1 MRKVKIFISL
11 TLLLSMLLGFAAD
24 TAAAY
29 TPTTEVSAESAYMVN
44 LDTDIVVYAKNEH
57 EQRSPASLTKI
68 MTTII
73 AMEEVD
79 DLNGTMVTAQ
89 AGFDSSLYGL
99 NPSLADIRAGE
110 THSMY
115 ELICAMMIHSGNDAA
130 LAVGYY
136 LGGGDLENFYRKMNA
151 KAREIGALETNFA
164 SVNGLTE
171 TNNYSTAYDMY
182 LIARYAMDIPGFMDI
197 CSMTRYQIEENETR
211 AGKLMITTNKLQ
223 EPNHQYY
230 YPDARGI
237 KTGYTEQAGRCLV
250 STATRNGLSYLLV
263 VMGCPTTDA
272 SGATLEAR
280 MHFVDSINLYDW
292 AFDTFEIKELLSNQD
307 WVAEVPLTLAWNKDF
322 LRVKPAET
330 FSYLVPKD
338 IDAASVERHVITET
352 SVEAPVTEGTI
363 LGKIDLILAGET
375 IGQVDLIAVENVERS
390 SLLALVAQVQGIFGS
405 IWFKVALIA
414 IILLVL
420 GYILLMIRHNRR
432 RRYKMYKPPHTGGKK
447 PRR

>member
-1 MRKVKIFISL
+1 MRKVKILVSL
-11 TLLLSMLLGFAAD
+11 TLLLSMLLGFALPA
-24 TAAAY
+24 AAAY
-29 TPTTEVSAESAYMVN
+29 TPTTEVSAAAAYMVN
-44 LDTDIVVYAKNEH
+44 LDTDIVVYAKNER

-79 DLNGTMVTAQ
+79 DLENTMVTAQ

-151 KAREIGALETNFA
+151 KAREIGAMDTNCA
-164 SVNGLTE
+164 SVNGLTPE
-171 TNNYSTAYDMY
+171 ENNYTTAYDMY
-182 LIARYAMDIPGFMDI
+182 LISRYAMDIPGFMEI

-211 AGKLMITTNKLQ
+211 AGKLMITTNKLM

-237 KTGYTEQAGRCLV
+237 KTGYTEMAGRCLV
-250 STATRNGLSYLLV
+250 TTATRNGLTYLLV
-263 VMGCPTTDA
+263 LLGCPDRDA
-272 SGATLEAR
+272 SGEMLEAR
-280 MHFVDSINLYDW
+280 MHFVDAINLFDW
-292 AFDTFEIKELLSNQD
+292 AFDTFEVKELLSNQD

-322 LRVKPAET
+322 LRVKPAAT

-338 IDAASVERHVITET
+338 IDAARVERHVITET
-352 SVEAPVTEGTI
+352 SVEAPVTEGTV

-375 IGQVDLIAVENVERS
+375 IGQVDLIAAESAERS
-390 SLLALVAQVQGIFGS
+390 SLLALVAQVQAIFGS
-405 IWFKVALIA
+405 IWFKLALIL
-414 IILLVL
+414 IILLVI
-420 GYILLMIRHNRR
+420 G
-432 RRYKMYKPPHTGGKK
+432 
-447 PRR
+447 